1 MRKAMVLLVL
11 PLVCLPAFAQAP
23 TAINADAEK
32 QADFYVGKMSLEDK
46 IDYIG
51 GTGFAV
57 RPVPAL
63 GLPPLQMSDGPFGV
77 RSNERFPS
85 TTYAIG
91 ISLAASWD
99 TDLAEKVGAGIGK
112 DFCWLS
118 RLRAQQGKA
127 TVPVWLWLVL

>member
-1 MRKAMVLLVL
+1 MRKAMLLLVL
-11 PLVCLPAFAQAP
+11 PLVCLPAFGQAP
-23 TAINADAEK
+23 TAINADGEK
-32 QADFYVGKMSLEDK
+32 RADFYMGKMSLEDK

-63 GLPPLQMSDGPFGV
+63 GLSPLQMSDGPFGV

-99 TDLAEKVGAGIGK
+99 TDLAEKIGAGIGK
-112 DFCWLS
+112 DA
-118 RLRAQQGKA
+118 RARG
-127 TVPVWLWLVL
+127 VHFMLGP